1 MHNIRH
7 ILSQKGDDIWSVEST
22 QTVYNAVRTMAELG
36 VGALM
41 VIDDGQLVGMFSER
55 DYARKV
61 ILEGRASRETPV
73 SEVMSS
79 PIVTIHPQ
87 ATAQEGLA
95 LMTQKRFRHLP
106 VVDDNGLLG
115 LVSIGDLV
123 NAVID
128 DQQALI
134 AQLERYVSG
143 Q

>member
-7 ILSQKGDDIWSVEST
+7 ILSQKGDEIWSVESA